1 MFDILNFD
9 LFAAFCAAAVILLL
23 IPGPVVT
30 LVVANSLKHG
40 TRVGITTVLGASL
53 GNAVLIICGAV
64 GITTMMALMAELFQI
79 VRWVGAAY
87 LIYLGIME
95 WRSRGMTLD
104 EAEAA
109 PPRTT
114 AKVFGTAFLIALT
127 NPKAILFYIA
137 FFPQFIDPALP
148 ANPQL
153 VAMVTAFIVL
163 ALFLDGCYAV
173 LSGRLRNWFADKR
186 RARFQGK
193 VTGTL
198 LMATGI
204 GLALARKSD

>member
-1 MFDILNFD
+1 MSAFLNIE
-9 LFAAFCAAAVILLL
+9 LFAAFCVAAVVLLV

-40 TRVGITTVLGASL
+40 TRVGLTTVLGASL
-53 GNAVLIICGAV
+53 GNGVLIISGAV
-64 GITTMMALMAELFQI
+64 GITTMMALMADLFQI

-87 LIYLGIME
+87 LIYLGIRE

-104 EAEAA
+104 EAKPA

-114 AKVFGTAFLIALT
+114 AKVFSTAFLIALT

-137 FFPQFIDPALP
+137 FFPQFLDPALP

-153 VAMVTAFIVL
+153 TAMVAAFIGL
-163 ALFLDGCYAV
+163 ALMLDGTYA
-173 LSGRLRNWFADKR
+173 LLCGRLRQWFADKR
-186 RARFQGK
+186 RARLQGK

-198 LMATGI
+198 LIATGL
-204 GLALARKSD
+204 GLALARRSE